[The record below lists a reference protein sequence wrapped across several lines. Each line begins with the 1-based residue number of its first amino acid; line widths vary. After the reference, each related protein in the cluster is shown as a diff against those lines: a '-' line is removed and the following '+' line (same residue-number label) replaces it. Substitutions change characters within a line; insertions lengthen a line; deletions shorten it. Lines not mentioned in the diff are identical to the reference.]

1 VGTKFGDVDRVLNI
15 AITRAMREMGRAI
28 FMKSQA
34 NVPVQSG
41 ALRDSGK
48 YTEQPGG
55 FKIRYSKK
63 YSARREYGIEAG
75 RRILVRRHRVGG
87 FIGPMGRRVGGYM
100 RGPYVQT
107 TKGEGGS
114 HYLSRAIEEEQPTFG
129 KRLAR
134 HLKMLIGK

>member
-1 VGTKFGDVDRVLNI
+1 MGTKFGDVERVLNV
-15 AITRAMREMGRAI
+15 AIVRAMREMGQAI

-48 YTEQPGG
+48 YTDQPGG

-63 YSARREYGIEAG
+63 YAARREYGIEPG
-75 RRILVRRHRVGG
+75 RRIMVRRHRVGG
-87 FIGPMGRRVGGYM
+87 FVGPAGRRVGGSM
-100 RGPYVQT
+100 RGPYTQT
-107 TKGEGGS
+107 TKGESGS
-114 HYLSRAIEEEQPTFG
+114 HFLQRAIDEEQPTFG

-134 HLKMLIGK
+134 HLKILVGK

>member
-87 FIGPMGRRVGGYM
+87 FIGPMGRRVGGFM
-100 RGPYVQT
+100 RGPYT
-107 TKGEGGS
+107 YETSAEPGS
-114 HYLSRAIEEEQPTFG
+114 RYLQRAIDEEQPFFG

-134 HLKMLIGK
+134 HLKILLTK